1 MLQTSKLELVHR
13 FWLLNMR
20 CGNGNV
26 VTCVFEI
33 SSDKSKLAFGVLLY
47 CRSSYIAVDI
57 PMWPLGENEYFKENF
72 QRAGLI
78 ELHIFKLEEYCPIL
92 TQYQP
97 SNNQYHTILT
107 LYHQVSCSTAL
118 NWRSTTKLESV
129 SPYTDPVPLSTIQYC
144 PMLTQYHY
152 VPFINALYW
161 PSTTD
166 YQHYHLYWPNTTKY
180 QRTPPPPEGLF

>member
-1 MLQTSKLELVHR
+1 MWEWECRYLR
-13 FWLLNMR
+13 FWNLLWQIKISLWSPFILQVLIHC
-20 CGNGNV
+20 CGYSHL
-26 VTCVFEI
+26 T
-33 SSDKSKLAFGVLLY
+33 FGWKWIFQ
-47 CRSSYIAVDI
+47 RD
-57 PMWPLGENEYFKENF
+57 F

-78 ELHIFKLEEYCPIL
+78 ELHIFKLGEYCPIL

-107 LYHQVSCSTAL
+107 PYHQASCSTTL